1 MATETTTSKD
11 GTTIAFERVGTGPAV
26 ILVDGALC
34 YRGVGPSRSVA
45 ERLAER
51 FTVITYDRRGRG
63 ESGDTPPHSE
73 AREIEDLE
81 ALIEEAGGKA
91 SLCGFSSG
99 AVLALDA
106 AAAGLPV
113 ETLALYEP
121 PFIVDDSRPPIVADY
136 VEQLNRM
143 LAEDR
148 RGDMVKL
155 FMRQVGMP
163 GILVAISPL
172 MPAWRKLKG
181 IAHTLRYDAA
191 CMGDTQKGK
200 PLPTGRW
207 ASATAPAI
215 IFLGGKSPEWMQHG
229 LRELD
234 RLLPNSEL
242 RTLEGQTHMV
252 KAKAVAPALEE
263 TLRPR
268 TLRRSTDERR

>member
-1 MATETTTSKD
+1 MATETTKSKD
-11 GTTIAFERVGTGPAV
+11 GTTIALERVGQGPAV

-34 YRGVGPSRSVA
+34 YREMGPSSSVA

-51 FTVITYDRRGRG
+51 FTVFTFDRRGRG

-81 ALIEEAGGKA
+81 ALIGAAGGKA

-106 AAAGLPV
+106 AAAGLLV
-113 ETLALYEP
+113 ERLALYEP

-136 VEQLNRM
+136 VGQLNRM

-172 MPAWRKLKG
+172 MPAWRKLKR
-181 IAHTLRYDAA
+181 IAHTLPYDAA
-191 CMGDTQKGK
+191 CMGDTQKGE

-207 ASATAPAI
+207 ASATAPTVV
-215 IFLGGKSPEWMQHG
+215 FLGGKSPEWMQHG
-229 LRELD
+229 LSELD
-234 RLLPNSEL
+234 RRLPNSEL
-242 RTLEGQTHMV
+242 RTLPGQTHLV
-252 KAKAVAPALEE
+252 KAKKFAPALTEF
-263 TLRPR
+263 LS
-268 TLRRSTDERR
+268 RS